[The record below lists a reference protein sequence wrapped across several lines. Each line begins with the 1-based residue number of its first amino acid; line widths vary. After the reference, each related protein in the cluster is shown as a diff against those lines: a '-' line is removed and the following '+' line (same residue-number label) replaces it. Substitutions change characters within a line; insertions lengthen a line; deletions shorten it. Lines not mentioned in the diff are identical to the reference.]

1 MTSPLEYHVSVRH
14 SISASF
20 ALFSLLALPVILVST
35 SHAQINGTPASV
47 TSPGFGGRPVNGTP
61 PSVTSLGP
69 RGFAPNSNSR
79 VTFSQGFVP
88 STGDGHHRRHRDHD
102 AESFPRVYAVPVPY
116 AVDLGATD
124 ADNDNDKD
132 KDDASPGDRD
142 PEYQGGPT
150 IFDRR
155 GSGAASYVPPVKN
168 VPTPHA
174 IQDADQS
181 ADQRADQRADGST
194 VDPDPPQTPTLL
206 IFKDGRKLELGNYAI
221 LGQTLFDLT
230 PGHARRVALADLD
243 LEATR
248 KQNDDRGVTFQLP
261 QPPQAN

>member
-1 MTSPLEYHVSVRH
+1 V
-14 SISASF
+14 
-20 ALFSLLALPVILVST
+20 
-35 SHAQINGTPASV
+35 
-47 TSPGFGGRPVNGTP
+47 P
-61 PSVTSLGP
+61 P
-69 RGFAPNSNSR
+69 
-79 VTFSQGFVP
+79 
-88 STGDGHHRRHRDHD
+88 TGDGHHRRHRDHG
-102 AESFPRVYAVPVPY
+102 AEFFPPLAYAVPVPY

-124 ADNDNDKD
+124 TDNDSD
-132 KDDASPGDRD
+132 KDDAGPADRD

-155 GSGAASYVPPVKN
+155 GSGVASYIPPVKN
-168 VPTPHA
+168 VPRPHA
-174 IQDADQS
+174 VQNSDQNTDAAP
-181 ADQRADQRADGST
+181 AD
-194 VDPDPPQTPTLL
+194 PEPPQVPTLL

>member
-1 MTSPLEYHVSVRH
+1 VRH
-14 SISASF
+14 SILASL

-88 STGDGHHRRHRDHD
+88 STGGGHHRRHRDHD
-102 AESFPRVYAVPVPY
+102 AEFIAPLMYAVPVPY

-124 ADNDNDKD
+124 TDNDSD
-132 KDDASPGDRD
+132 KDDAGPADRD

-155 GSGAASYVPPVKN
+155 GSGAASYIPPVKN

-174 IQDADQS
+174 VQNAVQN
-181 ADQRADQRADGST
+181 ADQRADAPT
-194 VDPDPPQTPTLL
+194 ADPDPPQAPTLL

-248 KQNDDRGVTFQLP
+248 QQNDDRGVTFQLP
-261 QPPQAN
+261 QAN